1 MPAPVRAVHADNGWL
16 CGQLLG
22 SHGAPG
28 SASSEHC
35 DEENESSCSSASL
48 LSLDAS
54 RAWRFLS
61 CLTGPGSMHGDT
73 MFLPELTSEAEMAP
87 A

>member
-1 MPAPVRAVHADNGWL
+1 M
-16 CGQLLG
+16 LG

-28 SASSEHC
+28 SASSEHS
-35 DEENESSCSSASL
+35 DDKNESSCSSP
-48 LSLDAS
+48 DAS
-54 RAWRFLS
+54 RAWHFLS